1 MDEYSNRELFIKLE
15 DGFTGVNDRLDRVN
29 GNVSSHE
36 SRINKIEIWKNKLIG
51 AFIITNI
58 VFLPTIFFFLVKYLK

>member
-1 MDEYSNRELFIKLE
+1 MVEYTNKELYLLIDTGFKGVHNRQ
-15 DGFTGVNDRLDRVN
+15 DRTNGTLDK
-29 GNVSSHE
+29 HE